1 MAIDTKKW
9 TVNAYG
15 NINLDPTKLN
25 ESIEKGNEF
34 LATSVAE
41 LLKKHIVGDLGT
53 HRVVISVPTTRTF
66 NRSITLPSLRRKD
79 LKAAIQLEAEQY
91 IPIPVSE
98 LYIDYNVI
106 ETTKEGAQMLL
117 CAVPKVIV
125 DNCVLACQG
134 AGLEVVMVEPGINA
148 IARLIKH
155 AEEGNLP
162 TLIVDIGAASTDI
175 AVLEKD
181 IRVTGGIAIGGNTFT
196 LDIADKLKI
205 SLENAHQLKVLNGLS
220 AGPKQAKITAA
231 LTPNLNKVVAEVKKI
246 IRYYNERIGDKVKI
260 EQVIIVGGG
269 SNVPGIGEFFTN
281 ELLMPARVASPWQ
294 LLNFGQLQQPSRQFK
309 PRYITAAGLASV
321 NPKEIWK

>member
-9 TVNAYG
+9 TVHAYG

-53 HRVVISVPTTRTF
+53 RRVVISVPTTRTF

-106 ETTKEGAQMLL
+106 ETTKEGVEMLL

-148 IARLIKH
+148 IARLIRD

-220 AGPKQAKITAA
+220 AGPKQTKITPA

-246 IRYYNERIGDKVKI
+246 IRYYNERIGAKIKI

-294 LLNFGQLQQPSRQFK
+294 LLNFGKLQQPSRQFK